1 MAVMKVIARMPLNYN
16 DFGRYA
22 MTDEGYERYDE
33 IISGMLPDEV
43 SLCGN
48 ELLAPADYDGELDL
62 DDIIERAGNQMLNN
76 EDGEYWLDEYC

>member
-1 MAVMKVIARMPLNYN
+1 MATMKVIARMPLNYN

-22 MTDEGYERYDE
+22 LTDEGYERYDE

-43 SLCGN
+43 SRCGN

-62 DDIIERAGNQMLNN
+62 DDIIERAGDQMLNN
-76 EDGEYWLDEYC
+76 EDGKYWLDDYF

>member
-43 SLCGN
+43 SWCGN